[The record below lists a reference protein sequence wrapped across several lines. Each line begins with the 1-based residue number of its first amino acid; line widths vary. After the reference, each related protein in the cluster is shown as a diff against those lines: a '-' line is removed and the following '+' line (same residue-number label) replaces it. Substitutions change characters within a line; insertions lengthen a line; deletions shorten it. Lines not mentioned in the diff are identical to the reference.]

1 MASIG
6 PNTDQLAAMAAADP
20 DEPVVMLN
28 LLRFREVAESG
39 RGVDGM
45 SGRDAYR
52 VYGQRFSE
60 LHGSHGGA
68 PVWVGEALRSI
79 IGEEQWDMVLLVRYP
94 TRRQFIAMVND
105 PDYQKIAPIRAAALA
120 DSRLVEMRQLAGL

>member
-6 PNTDQLAAMAAADP
+6 PNTDALADMAAANP

-52 VYGQRFSE
+52 VYGERFAE
-60 LHGSHGGA
+60 LGQSHGGA
-68 PVWVGEALRSI
+68 PIWVGEALRSI
-79 IGEEQWDMVLLVRYP
+79 IGAEQWDMVLLVRYP
-94 TRRQFIAMVND
+94 TRRQFVEMVRD
-105 PDYQKIAPIRAAALA
+105 PAYQKIAPIRAAALA
-120 DSRLVEMRQLAGL
+120 DSRLVELRQLSGL